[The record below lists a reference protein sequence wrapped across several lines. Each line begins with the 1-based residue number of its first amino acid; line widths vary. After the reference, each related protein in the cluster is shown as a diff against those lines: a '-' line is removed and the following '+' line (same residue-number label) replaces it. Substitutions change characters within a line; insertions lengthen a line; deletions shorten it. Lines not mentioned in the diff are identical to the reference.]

1 MWLIAEFEAV
11 TLFSLK
17 MSTATASGGKTL
29 LAPTPYA
36 IKMALL
42 DVACRDLGV
51 EKAKERWDG
60 IRDLK
65 VALHPARRAVVT
77 NLFQKVLRPRKK
89 QVPLDN
95 PEALSK
101 PDAGFFQRTIGYREY
116 VHLEGEIGIAL
127 GWVDEEPRPWLTDL
141 LSQVSYLGKRGGFMQ
156 MVGLP
161 KHNPELPEGYID
173 LTQET
178 MQFSIGGTLQ
188 LLDDCTSDLTF
199 EKANIYSGKSIRM
212 GKERVLRS
220 IILPYKIEKSSRS
233 FTSYA
238 RTDL

>member
-42 DVACRDLGV
+42 DVACRHLGV
-51 EKAKERWDG
+51 KDAEKRWND

-65 VALHPARRAVVT
+65 VALRPAQRAVVT
-77 NLFQKVLRPRKK
+77 NLFQKVLRPRRNS
-89 QVPLDN
+89 VPLD
-95 PEALSK
+95 E
-101 PDAGFFQRTIGYREY
+101 PDAGFFQKTIGYREY
-116 VHLEGEIGIAL
+116 VHLDGAMGIAI
-127 GWVDEEPRPWLTDL
+127 GWDDEIPRPWLADL
-141 LSQVSYLGKRGGFMQ
+141 VAQVNYLGKRGGFMQ

-161 KHNPELPEGYID
+161 EHLPALPDGFVD

-188 LLDDCTSDLTF
+188 LLDDCTPDLTF
-199 EKANIYSGKSIRM
+199 EKANIYSGKGIRL
-212 GKERVLRS
+212 GKERILRS
-220 IILPYKIEKSSRS
+220 IVLPYSLVKSSRS
-233 FTSYA
+233 FTLYE
-238 RTDL
+238 RTN

>member
-1 MWLIAEFEAV
+1 MWLIADFEAV

-36 IKMALL
+36 VKMALL
-42 DVACRDLGV
+42 DVACRHLGV
-51 EKAKERWDG
+51 EKAEEQWDE
-60 IRDLK
+60 IRNLK
-65 VALHPARRAVVT
+65 VALYPARRAVVT
-77 NLFQKVLRPRKK
+77 NLFQKVLRPRR
-89 QVPLDN
+89 N
-95 PEALSK
+95 PIAMDE
-101 PDAGFFQRTIGYREY
+101 PEAGFFQKTIGYREY
-116 VHLEGEIGIAL
+116 VHLEGTIGVAL
-127 GWVDEEPRPWLTDL
+127 GWTDEANRPWLADL
-141 LSQVSYLGKRGGFMQ
+141 LSQVDYLGKRGGFMQ

-161 KHNPELPEGYID
+161 KHSPELPEGYID

-178 MQFSIGGTLQ
+178 LQFSIGGTLQ
-188 LLDDCTSDLTF
+188 LLDDCTPDLTF
-199 EKANIYSGKSIRM
+199 EKANIYSGKSVRM

-233 FTSYA
+233 FTFYV